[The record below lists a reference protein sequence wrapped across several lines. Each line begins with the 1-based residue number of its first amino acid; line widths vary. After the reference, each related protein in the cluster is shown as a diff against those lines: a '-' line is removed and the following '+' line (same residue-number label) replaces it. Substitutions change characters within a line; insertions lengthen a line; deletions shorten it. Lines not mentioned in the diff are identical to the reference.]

1 MLHPKDSSVHSDK
14 FAWYALIAPHVTPSH
29 RGGHSQENADNPNS
43 DLESFDMIYFAALQ
57 VVIVSSANG
66 VRI

>member
-1 MLHPKDSSVHSDK
+1 MLHPKDSSAHLDK
-14 FAWYALIAPHVTPSH
+14 FAWYALIASHVTPSH
-29 RGGHSQENADNPNS
+29 REECAQENADNPNS